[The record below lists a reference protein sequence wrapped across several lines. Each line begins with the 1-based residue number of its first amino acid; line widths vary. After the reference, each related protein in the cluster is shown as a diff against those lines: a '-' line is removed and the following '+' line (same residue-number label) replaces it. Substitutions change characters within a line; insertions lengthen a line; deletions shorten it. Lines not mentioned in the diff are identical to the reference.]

1 MAHNVVRKPQ
11 FPLRKW
17 QSFPSLRLCSDQTGA
32 LRAAYVCDQVN
43 NFPNGVKAYLVR
55 VTKLRLMIIS
65 RKDGEIGNINK
76 VVGSI

>member
-1 MAHNVVRKPQ
+1 M
-11 FPLRKW
+11 
-17 QSFPSLRLCSDQTGA
+17 
-32 LRAAYVCDQVN
+32 CDQVN

-65 RKDGEIGNINK
+65 RKDGQVGNINK